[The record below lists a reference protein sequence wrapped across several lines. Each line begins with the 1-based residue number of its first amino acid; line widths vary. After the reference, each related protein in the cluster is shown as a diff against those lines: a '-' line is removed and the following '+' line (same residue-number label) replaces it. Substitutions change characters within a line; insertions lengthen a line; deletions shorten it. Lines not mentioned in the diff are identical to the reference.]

1 MAEYVLSCS
10 STVDLNADYMRKR
23 NLPFAKFHYELDG
36 VVHTDD
42 MGVTM
47 PMEKFYKA
55 MEDGAMTRTTQ
66 INTSEYIDFF
76 ESYLRTGKDI
86 LHVTLSSGITGT
98 INSANAAAEELRMKY
113 PDRKIYVVDSLAAS
127 SGYGLLMD
135 KMADL
140 RDEGMD
146 IDELYAWVYNNRL
159 EVNHWFFTSDLKY
172 LVRGG
177 RVSPAAGF
185 VGNVLNICPLLNV
198 NDKGELIPRMK
209 VRPKKKVILET
220 FNKMKLLAADGE
232 DYSGKCFISHA
243 ACYEDAKALATFIE
257 NYFKKLDGPVQ
268 IYDIGTT
275 IGAHTGPG
283 TVALFFWGMKRV
295 D

>member
-36 VVHTDD
+36 VVHIDD

-135 KMADL
+135 KMADF

-146 IDELYAWVYNNRL
+146 IDELYAWVYNHRL

>member
-10 STVDLNADYMRKR
+10 STVDLTADYMRKR

-36 VVHTDD
+36 VVHIDD

>member
-1 MAEYVLSCS
+1 MADYVLSCS
-10 STVDLNADYMRKR
+10 STVDLTADYMKR
-23 NLPFAKFHYELDG
+23 RGIPFAQFHYEIDG
-36 VVHTDD
+36 VVHADD
-42 MGVTM
+42 MGVAISM
-47 PMEKFYKA
+47 SEFYKA
-55 MEDGAMTRTTQ
+55 MADGAMTRTTQ
-66 INTSEYIDFF
+66 INSSEYMDFF
-76 ESYLRTGKDI
+76 ESYLRTGKDL
-86 LHVTLSSGITGT
+86 LHVTLSSGISGT
-98 INSANAAAEELRMKY
+98 YNSANIAAEELRLKY
-113 PDRKIYVVDSLAAS
+113 PDRKIYIVDSLAAS
-127 SGYGLLMD
+127 SGYGLLID

-140 RDEGMD
+140 KDEGMG
-146 IDELYAWVYNNRL
+146 IDELYAWVFEHRL
-159 EVNHWFFTSDLKY
+159 EVNHWFFTSDLTY
-172 LVRGG
+172 FIRGG
-177 RVSPAAGF
+177 RVSKTAGF

-198 NDKGELIPRMK
+198 SDKGELIPRMK

-283 TVALFFWGMKRV
+283 TVALFFWGRKRV

>member
-10 STVDLNADYMRKR
+10 STVDLNVDYMRKR

-36 VVHTDD
+36 VVHIDD

>member
-1 MAEYVLSCS
+1 MSEYVLSCC
-10 STVDLNADYMRKR
+10 STVDLTADYMKR
-23 NLPFAKFHYELDG
+23 RNIPFAKFHYEINGAL
-36 VVHTDD
+36 HADD
-42 MGVTM
+42 MGVAISM
-47 PMEKFYKA
+47 SEFYQA
-55 MEDGAMTRTTQ
+55 MEDGAMTRTAQ
-66 INTSEYIDFF
+66 INTAEYLEYFD
-76 ESYLRTGKDI
+76 SYLRTGKDL

-98 INSANAAAEELRMKY
+98 VNSANAAAEEMRMKY

-127 SGYGLLMD
+127 SGYGLLID

-140 RDEGMD
+140 RDEGMS
-146 IDELYAWVYNNRL
+146 IDELYSWVIEHRL
-159 EVNHWFFTSDLKY
+159 EVNHWFFTSDLTY

-177 RVSPAAGF
+177 RVSRTAGF

-257 NYFKKLDGPVQ
+257 NHFKKLDGNVQ
-268 IYDIGTT
+268 IFDIGTT
-275 IGAHTGPG
+275 IGSHTGPG
-283 TVALFFWGMKRV
+283 TVALFFWGMKRK